1 MVRFVMGR
9 RADMV
14 WSAVLFIT
22 IFLPLA
28 SLSVDVPEYFRVAT
42 QLQGALDA
50 SAQQAVNDCLDLEG
64 FSNTGTAQL
73 KSTCIQQAAGQR
85 FRSETSGLATGG
97 HSPELTSVACSN
109 GCRSLQVQGVV
120 ATRVFFSLS
129 PRIRIVR
136 VARSEVR
143 MVHG

>member
-1 MVRFVMGR
+1 MVKFVIGR
-9 RADMV
+9 KADMV
-14 WSAVLFIT
+14 WSALLFIT

-42 QLQGALDA
+42 LLQGALDA

-64 FSNTGTAQL
+64 FSNTGTARL
-73 KSTCIQQAAGQR
+73 KSACIQQAAGQR
-85 FRSETSGLATGG
+85 FGSETSSLTTGG
-97 HSPELTSVACSN
+97 HSPVLMSVACSN
-109 GCRSLQVQGVV
+109 ECRSLQVQGVV
-120 ATRVFFSLS
+120 STRVFFSLS

-136 VARSEVR
+136 TARSDVR